1 MRRRVTY
8 SRNLTLSLSRTCQC
22 HCKYCAFATHR
33 AHLYAPEEVL
43 AIVDGAARR
52 GIKELLVLTGERP
65 EVNGDVAAKLAE
77 YGHSDFTAYVAWA
90 CERALERGILPH
102 TNLGVLSGED
112 LARLREVT
120 ASQGLMLES
129 VSERLMETVHAGSPT
144 KHPRRRLETIRAAGA
159 LRIPFT
165 SGILV
170 GIGEREQERIAS
182 LEALAEVHSEY
193 GHIQEVILQ
202 NFVPHQRYY
211 GREPAEIAEQA
222 TREDWNP
229 SQTDN
234 DSTHPDPTHPDV
246 DPTRPGAPAR
256 PRPRLELPDWACPI
270 SIADMKRLIT
280 ETRRLLPDVGIQVPP
295 NLADWWPELV
305 AAGATDLGG
314 LSANGDH
321 ISPEHPFPSPHRVR
335 RRLQADGCAL
345 TERLCVYPQYID
357 PEWLSQGVLDTI
369 KLKYWSFIPRRGSGG
384 PTRSTV
390 GGRALLSERPIDA
403 GLVGAA
409 IEKGREGV
417 WLSED
422 ELTALFAETRP
433 EAIEEIRTAADELR
447 AELAGETVT
456 FVVNRNIN
464 ISNVCTVGC
473 AFCGFGQGKRSPD
486 AYEHG
491 EEDFVRRVEEAIS
504 YGATELCIQ
513 SGIHP
518 DWSLED
524 YLGWLALAKRT
535 ASRLGTGI
543 HLHAYSPMEI
553 AHMCDISG
561 QPPSEVFARLRDSGL
576 DSTPGTAAEVLHDG
590 VRERISPNKLPVAR
604 WVQIIEASHDAGLR
618 STATVMFGHI
628 EEPWELAEHMRVV
641 RELQERTGGITEFV
655 PLSFI
660 PFQTLLGRTH
670 GVEEISR
677 EENLKHTAVFRL
689 ALGRTIPSL
698 QASWVKM
705 GIDAA
710 TESLR
715 WGVNDLGGT
724 LMEESISRL
733 AGSYHG
739 TRLDPEQLVA
749 AAHEAGRPA
758 AERTTLYEIRRR
770 HELPVASLGAGV

>member
-1 MRRRVTY
+1 MRRRVTF

-22 HCKYCAFATHR
+22 YCKYCSFATHR
-33 AHLYAPEEVL
+33 AHLYAPDEVL
-43 AIVDGAARR
+43 GILDGAAKRQV
-52 GIKELLVLTGERP
+52 KELLVLTGEKP
-65 EVNGDVAAKLAE
+65 EVNPGVAAKLAE
-77 YGHSDFTAYVAWA
+77 HGHEDFTAYVVWV
-90 CERALERGILPH
+90 CERALERGLLPH
-102 TNLGVLSGED
+102 TNLGVLSRED

-129 VSERLMETVHAGSPT
+129 VSERLMQTVHAGSPT
-144 KHPRRRLETIRAAGA
+144 KHPKRRMETIRAAGE
-159 LRIPFT
+159 LNIPFT

-170 GIGEREQERIAS
+170 GIGETEQERVES
-182 LEALAEVHSEY
+182 LEALARIHTEY

-202 NFVPHQRYY
+202 NFVPHQSYY
-211 GREPAEIAEQA
+211 GEEPAEIADKA
-222 TREDWNP
+222 AREYWRTGVDE
-229 SQTDN
+229 
-234 DSTHPDPTHPDV
+234 
-246 DPTRPGAPAR
+246 DPTRTR
-256 PRPRLELPDWACPI
+256 PELPLPDWACAV
-270 SIADMKRLIT
+270 SIEDMKRLIA
-280 ETRRLLPDVGIQVPP
+280 ETRRLMPDVGIQIPP
-295 NLADWWPELV
+295 NLADWWGELV
-305 AAGATDLGG
+305 ATGATDLGG

-321 ISPEHPFPSPHRVR
+321 ISPEHPFPSPHQVR
-335 RRLQADGCAL
+335 KQLQADGVAL
-345 TERLCVYPQYID
+345 TERLCVYPQYIE
-357 PEWLSQGVLDTI
+357 PSWIAPAVMDTI
-369 KLKYWSFIPRRGSGG
+369 KVKYWSFIPRRGSGRTD
-384 PTRSTV
+384 PP
-390 GGRALLSERPIDA
+390 APIRPDLVA
-403 GLVGAA
+403 GA
-409 IEKGREGV
+409 IAKGRDGV
-417 WLSED
+417 ALSPE
-422 ELTALFAETRP
+422 ELTALFAETRG
-433 EAIEEIRTAADELR
+433 EAIEELREAADELR
-447 AELAGETVT
+447 EELAGETVT

-464 ISNVCTVGC
+464 VSNVCTVGC

-486 AYEHG
+486 AYEHDR
-491 EEDFVRRVEEAIS
+491 EEFARRVREAIEF
-504 YGATELCIQ
+504 GASELCIQ

-524 YLGWLALAKRT
+524 YLGWLRFAKQT
-535 ASRLGTGI
+535 AREAGGAGGDSI

-561 QPPSEVFARLRDSGL
+561 LPPSEVFAQLKDAGL
-576 DSTPGTAAEVLHDG
+576 GSTPGTAAEVLHDG

-604 WVQIIEASHDAGLR
+604 WVEIIEASHNAGLR
-618 STATVMFGHI
+618 STSTVMFGHI

-689 ALGRTIPSL
+689 ALGRTIGSL

-705 GIDAA
+705 GLEAA

-739 TRLDPEQLVA
+739 TRLEPDQLVA

-770 HELPVASLGAGV
+770 YELPVAVAS